1 MSRPPATSARLL
13 ISLVPWTLVGGAL
26 IYLSPEI
33 ANLIL
38 RSDLTATWMQT
49 LSRSGYYPKE
59 AAIVGGISTV
69 VGIILTLQ
77 GNGQMRSPGNK
88 VSE

>member
-13 ISLVPWTLVGGAL
+13 ISLVPWAIVGGAL
-26 IYLSPEI
+26 IYLSPAI
-33 ANLIL
+33 AHLIL
-38 RSDLTATWMQT
+38 QSDLTATWLQT

-59 AAIVGGISTV
+59 AAIVAGLSTI

-77 GNGQMRSPGNK
+77 GNGQRRTP
-88 VSE
+88 

>member
-38 RSDLTATWMQT
+38 HSDLTATWMKT
-49 LSRSGYYPKE
+49 LSRSGYYSKE

-69 VGIILTLQ
+69 VGIILTFQ
-77 GNGQMRSPGNK
+77 GNGQQRSPESK
-88 VSE
+88 

>member
-1 MSRPPATSARLL
+1 MSRPPATSVRLL
-13 ISLVPWTLVGGAL
+13 VSLVPWALVGGAL

-59 AAIVGGISTV
+59 AAIVGGISAV
-69 VGIILTLQ
+69 VGIVLTLQ
-77 GNGQMRSPGNK
+77 GNGQMRSPERK
-88 VSE
+88 

>member
-1 MSRPPATSARLL
+1 MSRPPATSVRLL
-13 ISLVPWTLVGGAL
+13 VSLVPWALVGGAL

-59 AAIVGGISTV
+59 AAIVGGISTI
-69 VGIILTLQ
+69 VGIVLTLQ
-77 GNGQMRSPGNK
+77 GNGQMRSPERK
-88 VSE
+88 